1 MKIKGQKKLS
11 ISIVVIILLLIIIA
25 TEIIVNTETKAD
37 YSGTTSDNLFEYTV
51 DTDRKYVLITKYIGS
66 QQRVIIPSTIDN
78 YPVKAITTTAL
89 KNCTTAEYIY
99 IPSTIVEIGSS
110 GIGDKYKIEADAFSG
125 CNNLNTVEID
135 SNNQY
140 YANNNGDG
148 IIYNKAKTKIYYCPN
163 AKEISSLT
171 IADGVTTICT
181 SAFARCKTL
190 NEVVMPESLISINNN
205 AFRNCENL
213 SKVTLKD
220 GIKNIGHGAFGWCE
234 KLTQINIPNTVEIID
249 DYALEECHELTNI
262 NIPSSVTSISTST
275 FHNCH
280 KLISINVASENNSY
294 TNYNDDGILYD
305 KNMKTIVR
313 YPQAKAGTKYTIP
326 DNITEIADKAF
337 WRCNNLTQ
345 VTIPNT
351 VTTIGESAFHYCENL
366 TQITIPYNVTRLERS
381 TFGSC
386 TNLSKVNLPDSIIA
400 IDSMTFSDCTSLTE
414 IEIPGST
421 TSMENTVFSDCTNL
435 KRVIIPDSVTSMG
448 YNIFRNDT
456 NIKIVTKSNSTAHQ
470 YATSNSIAVELDNT
484 SPTIQ
489 SITYSTKETTNGSV
503 KVTITA
509 NEPLQSIVSDNRTWE
524 YVPNTGKKSITA
536 QISSNTINEAL
547 TIKDLVGNTA
557 TATINVNNI
566 DTTPPVAT
574 VTMDKDSYKS
584 GETATITA
592 VFNEPVQ
599 DGTPQIVIAR
609 NNFRYEIEKMTKQ
622 NNYTY
627 VYYHD
632 TAKLEGDQRVEISE
646 ACDLAGN
653 VMETVSK
660 DFYVTPT
667 LKRIDVTTQ
676 PNKNTY
682 TVGENFDTTG
692 MKITAVY
699 GDNTSKEVTDYT
711 VVDGTNLQLGKTC
724 VIISYTD
731 GEITKTVLVFI
742 SVVENIDNLFE
753 YKVIS
758 DGGYISITK
767 YIGNKQ
773 SVTIP
778 SMINNYPVKTIA
790 QLAFKDCTTVKYIYI
805 PSSIEG
811 IGTDE
816 IGDTAKYESSVFV
829 GCSNLNTVEI
839 DPNNQYYTNNNEDG
853 VIYDKNKTKLYY
865 YPTAKTGSS
874 FTIIDGVT
882 SIEQNAF
889 ADCKNINTIV
899 TPKGLATLGAEA
911 FLNCTNLS
919 KITLNEGLKTIEINA
934 FGLCESLEEIKL
946 PNTVETI
953 GLIAFQGCIKLTK
966 IDIPISTTFIEP
978 GAFLNCSK
986 LASIN
991 VDSLNNNYTN
1001 YNNDGVLYTK
1011 DMTTIVRYPQAK
1023 SGTEYTISNSTTKID
1038 YQAFKQCNNLT
1049 KVEMPDM
1056 LTFIDASAFENC
1068 SNLQQ
1073 ITIPEGI
1080 TELSYFIFSKCSSL
1094 KEVNLPDTLKEI
1106 SRSTFDECTS
1116 LKEIIIPGNVTKIA
1130 DFTNCTNL
1138 NKVIIPD
1145 SGIDIMS
1152 GSFSGAENLTIV
1164 TKSNS
1169 TAHQFATN
1177 NNINVEL
1184 DDTSPTIES
1193 IVYSPDEITSGSV
1206 KVTITAN
1213 EPLQKIVSD
1222 NRTWKYV
1229 PNTDR
1234 KSITTE
1240 ISSNTTNETLTIKDL
1255 VGNTATAE
1263 TTVTENIDNEF
1274 EYKVIDSQYVSITKY
1289 IGNKPRVIVPSTI
1302 NNYPVK
1308 TIAQTAFKNCTTV
1321 EYVYIPS
1328 TIVGIGLNEIDDPI
1342 KVEADAFGGCSNLN
1356 TVEIDSN
1363 NQYYTNNN
1371 GDGIIYDKNKTK
1383 LYYYPTAK
1391 TDSSFTIIDG
1401 VTSIEYRAFANCTN
1415 INTVVAPKGLTTIG
1429 TYAFLD
1435 CTNLSRITLNE
1446 GLKTIDVGAFESCK
1460 SLKEIKLPSTVETIG
1475 TCAFQEC
1482 VELTKIDIP
1491 SSTTS
1496 IESDAFSRC
1505 FKLASINVDSA
1516 NNNYT
1521 NYNNDGVLYN
1531 KDMTTILR
1539 YPQAKAG
1546 TEYTISNN
1554 ITKIGYQAFEQC
1566 NNLTKVEI
1574 PDTVT
1579 FIDAFAFARSK
1590 NLQQITIPEG
1600 VTELSYF
1607 IFSECSSLKEVNLP
1621 DTLKEISRSTFDGCT
1636 SLEEIII
1643 PGNVTKIDDFTNCTN
1658 LNKAIIPDSVTDITS
1673 GSFAGANNLTIVTK
1687 SNSTAHQFATNNNI
1701 NVKLDDTSP
1710 TIESIV
1716 YSTDETT
1723 DGSVKVIITA
1733 NEPLQKIVSDN
1744 RTWKYVPNTDKKSI
1758 TTEISS
1764 NTTNETI
1771 TLKDLVGNTTTAQIT
1786 TTENIDNEFEYK
1798 VIDSQYVSITKY
1810 IGNKPRVIVPSTI
1823 NNYPVKTIAQTAFK
1837 NCTTVE
1843 YVYIPSSIEEI
1854 GTYPIGDK
1862 IKNEASTFIGCS
1874 NLNTVEID
1882 LNNQYYTNNNGDGV
1896 IYDKNKTKLYYYP
1909 TAKTGSSFTIINGIT
1924 SIEGSAFADCKN
1936 INTIVTPEGLTIIG
1950 AEAFANC
1957 KNLSKITLNEGL
1969 KTINVGAFELCKS
1982 LEEIKLPS
1990 TVETIGSGAFLACV
2004 ELTKI
2009 DIPISTISIDAS
2021 AFLNCSSLASI
2032 NVDSSNNSY
2041 TNYNNDGVLYT
2052 KDMTTIVRYPQAK
2065 VGTEYTISSNTTKID
2080 YQAFE
2085 KCYNLTKV
2093 EIPGTVTFIGAYA
2106 FSGCRNL
2113 QQITI
2118 PEGVTE
2124 IGEFAFHQAR
2134 SLTKVTIPKGV
2145 SVIKMGTF
2153 MGCTELTEVTIS
2165 KNVTTI
2171 KEGAFNGCT
2180 GLTEV
2185 IIPGNT
2191 TSIYNTAFDS
2201 CLKLNKIII
2210 PDSVISIG
2218 DTTFNNDKD
2227 FTIFTKSNSIAHQFA
2242 TNNNIN
2248 VELDD
2253 TSPTIESIV
2262 YSTDETTDGS
2272 VKVIITANEPIQ
2284 DIVSDGRDWEYVPN
2298 TNRKSIMAKMQNN
2311 IANEELTIKD
2321 LVGNKTTVTV
2331 NTKDTDTTPP
2341 TVTITTDKEK
2351 YNSGETVVITA
2362 TFNEPI
2368 EDGTPKISIL
2378 QNNVTKVS
2386 EKMSKQNE
2394 YTYTYSYNT
2403 TTASGEQ
2410 KIIISEACDL
2420 AGNVMESKEKSIYIT
2435 TILTKIEVTTQPSK
2449 TTYIEGQNFDKTGMK
2464 VTATYNNG
2472 TTKEVTNYTITDG
2485 NNLTVGK
2492 TSITI
2497 SYTEDGVTKTT
2508 TVQITVNKKSLSKIE
2523 VTTQPSKTTYI
2534 EGQNF
2539 DKTGMKVTATYND
2552 GTTKEVTNYT
2562 ITDGNNLTIGKTSV
2576 TVSYTEDGITKTTT
2590 VQITVTAKQTDKLT
2604 VEFNQYN
2611 EVDNNNRKYLC
2622 NISPETTLEKMK
2634 ENITTNG
2641 TIKVYS
2647 NNKEITGSKDLVT
2660 TSMKLEISLDDE
2672 KLELTIVVKGDTNG
2686 DGKSDLYDILEIN
2699 KHRLNKALLTNER
2712 LLAGNVDNNNKVDI
2726 DDILRINKFRLG
2738 KINVL

>member
-25 TEIIVNTETKAD
+25 AEIIVNTETKAD

-51 DTDRKYVLITKYIGS
+51 ATDKKYVLITKYIGS

-213 SKVTLKD
+213 LKVTLKN
-220 GIKNIGHGAFGWCE
+220 GIKNIGHSAFGWCK
-234 KLTQINIPNTVEIID
+234 KLTQINIPNTVETID
-249 DYALEECHELTNI
+249 DYAFEECHELTNI

-280 KLISINVASENNSY
+280 KLISINVSSENNSY

-326 DNITEIADKAF
+326 DNITEIADNAF
-337 WRCNNLTQ
+337 WRCSNLTQ

-366 TQITIPYNVTRLERS
+366 TQITIPYNVTKLQRS
-381 TFGSC
+381 TFGGC

-421 TSMENTVFSDCTNL
+421 TSMENTIFSNCTNL

-448 YNIFRNDT
+448 YNIFHNDT

-509 NEPLQSIVSDNRTWE
+509 NEPLQRIVSDNRTWE
-524 YVPNTGKKSITA
+524 YVPNTDKKSITA
-536 QISSNTINEAL
+536 QISSNTTNEAL

-566 DTTPPVAT
+566 DTTPPVGT

-609 NNFRYEIEKMTKQ
+609 NNFRYEIKKMTKQ

-660 DFYVTPT
+660 NFYVRPT

-731 GEITKTVLVFI
+731 GGITKTVLVFI

-839 DPNNQYYTNNNEDG
+839 D
-853 VIYDKNKTKLYY
+853 
-865 YPTAKTGSS
+865 
-874 FTIIDGVT
+874 
-882 SIEQNAF
+882 
-889 ADCKNINTIV
+889 
-899 TPKGLATLGAEA
+899 
-911 FLNCTNLS
+911 
-919 KITLNEGLKTIEINA
+919 
-934 FGLCESLEEIKL
+934 
-946 PNTVETI
+946 
-953 GLIAFQGCIKLTK
+953 
-966 IDIPISTTFIEP
+966 
-978 GAFLNCSK
+978 
-986 LASIN
+986 
-991 VDSLNNNYTN
+991 
-1001 YNNDGVLYTK
+1001 
-1011 DMTTIVRYPQAK
+1011 
-1023 SGTEYTISNSTTKID
+1023 
-1038 YQAFKQCNNLT
+1038 
-1049 KVEMPDM
+1049 
-1056 LTFIDASAFENC
+1056 
-1068 SNLQQ
+1068 
-1073 ITIPEGI
+1073 
-1080 TELSYFIFSKCSSL
+1080 
-1094 KEVNLPDTLKEI
+1094 
-1106 SRSTFDECTS
+1106 
-1116 LKEIIIPGNVTKIA
+1116 
-1130 DFTNCTNL
+1130 
-1138 NKVIIPD
+1138 
-1145 SGIDIMS
+1145 
-1152 GSFSGAENLTIV
+1152 
-1164 TKSNS
+1164 
-1169 TAHQFATN
+1169 
-1177 NNINVEL
+1177 
-1184 DDTSPTIES
+1184 
-1193 IVYSPDEITSGSV
+1193 
-1206 KVTITAN
+1206 
-1213 EPLQKIVSD
+1213 
-1222 NRTWKYV
+1222 
-1229 PNTDR
+1229 
-1234 KSITTE
+1234 
-1240 ISSNTTNETLTIKDL
+1240 
-1255 VGNTATAE
+1255 
-1263 TTVTENIDNEF
+1263 
-1274 EYKVIDSQYVSITKY
+1274 
-1289 IGNKPRVIVPSTI
+1289 
-1302 NNYPVK
+1302 
-1308 TIAQTAFKNCTTV
+1308 
-1321 EYVYIPS
+1321 
-1328 TIVGIGLNEIDDPI
+1328 
-1342 KVEADAFGGCSNLN
+1342 
-1356 TVEIDSN
+1356 SN

-1415 INTVVAPKGLTTIG
+1415 INTIVAPKGLVTIG
-1429 TYAFLD
+1429 VEAFLN
-1435 CTNLSRITLNE
+1435 CTNLSKITLNE
-1446 GLKTIDVGAFESCK
+1446 GVKTIEANAFGLCES
-1460 SLKEIKLPSTVETIG
+1460 LEELKLPSTVETIG
-1475 TCAFQEC
+1475 LTAFQGC

-1491 SSTTS
+1491 SNTTS
-1496 IESDAFSRC
+1496 IESSAFSRC
-1505 FKLASINVDSA
+1505 LKLASINVDSA
-1516 NNNYT
+1516 NNSYT
-1521 NYNNDGVLYN
+1521 NYNNDGVLYT
-1531 KDMTTILR
+1531 KDMTTIVR
-1539 YPQAKAG
+1539 YPQAKVG

-1554 ITKIGYQAFEQC
+1554 TTKIDYQAFEQC
-1566 NNLTKVEI
+1566 NNLTTVEI

-1600 VTELSYF
+1600 ITELSYF

-1636 SLEEIII
+1636 SLEEIVI
-1643 PGNVTKIDDFTNCTN
+1643 PGNVTKIDDFTGCTN
-1658 LNKAIIPDSVTDITS
+1658 LNKIIIPDSVTDITS
-1673 GSFAGANNLTIVTK
+1673 GSFAGADNLTIVTK
-1687 SNSTAHQFATNNNI
+1687 SNSTAHQFATNKNI
-1701 NVKLDDTSP
+1701 NVELDDISP

-1716 YSTDETT
+1716 YSPDEITS
-1723 DGSVKVIITA
+1723 GSVKVT
-1733 NEPLQKIVSDN
+1733 
-1744 RTWKYVPNTDKKSI
+1744 
-1758 TTEISS
+1758 
-1764 NTTNETI
+1764 
-1771 TLKDLVGNTTTAQIT
+1771 
-1786 TTENIDNEFEYK
+1786 
-1798 VIDSQYVSITKY
+1798 
-1810 IGNKPRVIVPSTI
+1810 
-1823 NNYPVKTIAQTAFK
+1823 
-1837 NCTTVE
+1837 
-1843 YVYIPSSIEEI
+1843 
-1854 GTYPIGDK
+1854 
-1862 IKNEASTFIGCS
+1862 
-1874 NLNTVEID
+1874 
-1882 LNNQYYTNNNGDGV
+1882 
-1896 IYDKNKTKLYYYP
+1896 
-1909 TAKTGSSFTIINGIT
+1909 
-1924 SIEGSAFADCKN
+1924 
-1936 INTIVTPEGLTIIG
+1936 
-1950 AEAFANC
+1950 
-1957 KNLSKITLNEGL
+1957 
-1969 KTINVGAFELCKS
+1969 
-1982 LEEIKLPS
+1982 
-1990 TVETIGSGAFLACV
+1990 
-2004 ELTKI
+2004 
-2009 DIPISTISIDAS
+2009 
-2021 AFLNCSSLASI
+2021 
-2032 NVDSSNNSY
+2032 
-2041 TNYNNDGVLYT
+2041 
-2052 KDMTTIVRYPQAK
+2052 
-2065 VGTEYTISSNTTKID
+2065 
-2080 YQAFE
+2080 
-2085 KCYNLTKV
+2085 
-2093 EIPGTVTFIGAYA
+2093 
-2106 FSGCRNL
+2106 
-2113 QQITI
+2113 
-2118 PEGVTE
+2118 
-2124 IGEFAFHQAR
+2124 
-2134 SLTKVTIPKGV
+2134 
-2145 SVIKMGTF
+2145 
-2153 MGCTELTEVTIS
+2153 
-2165 KNVTTI
+2165 
-2171 KEGAFNGCT
+2171 
-2180 GLTEV
+2180 
-2185 IIPGNT
+2185 
-2191 TSIYNTAFDS
+2191 
-2201 CLKLNKIII
+2201 
-2210 PDSVISIG
+2210 
-2218 DTTFNNDKD
+2218 
-2227 FTIFTKSNSIAHQFA
+2227 
-2242 TNNNIN
+2242 
-2248 VELDD
+2248 
-2253 TSPTIESIV
+2253 
-2262 YSTDETTDGS
+2262 
-2272 VKVIITANEPIQ
+2272 ITANEPIQ

-2331 NTKDTDTTPP
+2331 NTKDTDTDTTPP

-2368 EDGTPKISIL
+2368 EDGTPTISIL

-2485 NNLTVGK
+2485 NNLTVEK
-2492 TSITI
+2492 TSVTVG
-2497 SYTEDGVTKTT
+2497 YTEDGITKTT
-2508 TVQITVNKKSLSKIE
+2508 TVPITVNKKSLSKID

-2539 DKTGMKVTATYND
+2539 DKTGMKVTATYSNGTSKEVTNYTITD
-2552 GTTKEVTNYT
+2552 GDNLTVGKTTVAVSYTEEEVTKTTTVSITVNKKSLSKIDVTTQPSKTTYIEGQNFDKAGMKVTATYSDGTSKEVTNYTITDGNNLTVGKTSVTVSYTEEGVTKTTTVPITVNKKSLSKIDVTTQPSKITYIEGQNFDKTDMKVTATYNNGTTKEVTNYT
-2562 ITDGNNLTIGKTSV
+2562 ITDGNNLTVGKTSV

-2611 EVDNNNRKYLC
+2611 EVDNNDRKYLC

-2712 LLAGNVDNNNKVDI
+2712 LLAGDVDNNNKVDI

>member
-25 TEIIVNTETKAD
+25 AEIIVNTETKAD

-220 GIKNIGHGAFGWCE
+220 GIKNIGDGAFGWCE

-280 KLISINVASENNSY
+280 KLISIKVASENNSY

-381 TFGSC
+381 TFGDC
-386 TNLSKVNLPDSIIA
+386 TSLSKVNLPDSIIA

-448 YNIFRNDT
+448 YNIFHNDT
-456 NIKIVTKSNSTAHQ
+456 NIKIVTKANSTAHQ

-489 SITYSTKETTNGSV
+489 SITYSTKETTSGSV
-503 KVTITA
+503 KATITA
-509 NEPLQSIVSDNRTWE
+509 NEPLQRIVSDNRTWE
-524 YVPNTGKKSITA
+524 YVPNTDKKSITA
-536 QISSNTINEAL
+536 QISSNTTNEAL

-609 NNFRYEIEKMTKQ
+609 NNFRYEIKKMTKQ

-646 ACDLAGN
+646 ACDFAGN

-660 DFYVTPT
+660 NFYVTPT

-731 GEITKTVLVFI
+731 GGITKTVLVFI

-778 SMINNYPVKTIA
+778 SMINNYQVKTIA

-839 DPNNQYYTNNNEDG
+839 DPNNQYYNNNNEDG

-865 YPTAKTGSS
+865 YPTAKTDSS

-882 SIEQNAF
+882 SIEYRAF
-889 ADCKNINTIV
+889 ANCTNINTIV
-899 TPKGLATLGAEA
+899 APKGLVTIGVEA

-919 KITLNEGLKTIEINA
+919 KITLNEGVKTIEANA
-934 FGLCESLEEIKL
+934 FGLCESLEELKL
-946 PNTVETI
+946 PSTVETI
-953 GLIAFQGCIKLTK
+953 GLTAFQGCVELTK
-966 IDIPISTTFIEP
+966 IDIPSNTTSIESS
-978 GAFLNCSK
+978 AFSRCLK

-991 VDSLNNNYTN
+991 VDSANNSYTN

-1302 NNYPVK
+1302 NNYSVK

-1521 NYNNDGVLYN
+1521 NYNNDGVLYT
-1531 KDMTTILR
+1531 KDMTIIVR
-1539 YPQAKAG
+1539 YPQAKDG

-1554 ITKIGYQAFEQC
+1554 TTKIGYQAFEQC

-1658 LNKAIIPDSVTDITS
+1658 LNKAIIPDSVTDIGS
-1673 GSFAGANNLTIVTK
+1673 GSFSGAENLTIVAK

-1701 NVKLDDTSP
+1701 NVELDDTKP
-1710 TIESIV
+1710 IIESIL
-1716 YSTDETT
+1716 YSPDETT
-1723 DGSVKVIITA
+1723 DGSVKVT
-1733 NEPLQKIVSDN
+1733 
-1744 RTWKYVPNTDKKSI
+1744 
-1758 TTEISS
+1758 
-1764 NTTNETI
+1764 
-1771 TLKDLVGNTTTAQIT
+1771 
-1786 TTENIDNEFEYK
+1786 
-1798 VIDSQYVSITKY
+1798 
-1810 IGNKPRVIVPSTI
+1810 
-1823 NNYPVKTIAQTAFK
+1823 
-1837 NCTTVE
+1837 
-1843 YVYIPSSIEEI
+1843 
-1854 GTYPIGDK
+1854 
-1862 IKNEASTFIGCS
+1862 
-1874 NLNTVEID
+1874 
-1882 LNNQYYTNNNGDGV
+1882 
-1896 IYDKNKTKLYYYP
+1896 
-1909 TAKTGSSFTIINGIT
+1909 
-1924 SIEGSAFADCKN
+1924 
-1936 INTIVTPEGLTIIG
+1936 
-1950 AEAFANC
+1950 
-1957 KNLSKITLNEGL
+1957 
-1969 KTINVGAFELCKS
+1969 
-1982 LEEIKLPS
+1982 
-1990 TVETIGSGAFLACV
+1990 
-2004 ELTKI
+2004 
-2009 DIPISTISIDAS
+2009 
-2021 AFLNCSSLASI
+2021 
-2032 NVDSSNNSY
+2032 
-2041 TNYNNDGVLYT
+2041 
-2052 KDMTTIVRYPQAK
+2052 
-2065 VGTEYTISSNTTKID
+2065 
-2080 YQAFE
+2080 
-2085 KCYNLTKV
+2085 
-2093 EIPGTVTFIGAYA
+2093 
-2106 FSGCRNL
+2106 
-2113 QQITI
+2113 
-2118 PEGVTE
+2118 
-2124 IGEFAFHQAR
+2124 
-2134 SLTKVTIPKGV
+2134 
-2145 SVIKMGTF
+2145 
-2153 MGCTELTEVTIS
+2153 
-2165 KNVTTI
+2165 
-2171 KEGAFNGCT
+2171 
-2180 GLTEV
+2180 
-2185 IIPGNT
+2185 
-2191 TSIYNTAFDS
+2191 
-2201 CLKLNKIII
+2201 
-2210 PDSVISIG
+2210 
-2218 DTTFNNDKD
+2218 
-2227 FTIFTKSNSIAHQFA
+2227 
-2242 TNNNIN
+2242 
-2248 VELDD
+2248 
-2253 TSPTIESIV
+2253 
-2262 YSTDETTDGS
+2262 
-2272 VKVIITANEPIQ
+2272 ITANEPIQ
-2284 DIVSDGRDWEYVPN
+2284 DIVSDGRDWKYVPN

-2472 TTKEVTNYTITDG
+2472 TSKEVTNYTITDGNNLTIGKTSVTISYIEDGVTKTTTVPVTVNKKSLSKIEVTTQPSKTTYIEGQNFDKTGMKVTATYNNGTTKEVTNYTITDG

-2576 TVSYTEDGITKTTT
+2576 TVSYTEDGITKTTA

-2712 LLAGNVDNNNKVDI
+2712 LLAGDVDNNNKVDI

>member
-11 ISIVVIILLLIIIA
+11 ISMVVIMLLLIIITA
-25 TEIIVNTETKAD
+25 EIIVNTETKAD

-51 DTDRKYVLITKYIGS
+51 NTDRKYVLITKYIGS
-66 QQRVIIPSTIDN
+66 QQRVIIPSTIDD

-110 GIGDKYKIEADAFSG
+110 GIGDKYKVEADAFSG

-181 SAFARCKTL
+181 SAFAKCKTL
-190 NEVVMPESLISINNN
+190 NELVMPESLISINNN

-213 SKVTLKD
+213 LKVTLKN

-234 KLTQINIPNTVEIID
+234 KLTQINIPNTVETID
-249 DYALEECHELTNI
+249 DYAFEECHELTNI

-280 KLISINVASENNSY
+280 KLISINVSSENNSY

-326 DNITEIADKAF
+326 DNITEIADNAF
-337 WRCNNLTQ
+337 WRCSNLTQ

-366 TQITIPYNVTRLERS
+366 TQITIPYNVTKLQRS
-381 TFGSC
+381 TFGGC

-421 TSMENTVFSDCTNL
+421 TSMENTIFSNCTNL

-448 YNIFRNDT
+448 YNIFHNDT

-509 NEPLQSIVSDNRTWE
+509 NEPLQRIVSDNRTWE
-524 YVPNTGKKSITA
+524 YVPNTEKKSITA
-536 QISSNTINEAL
+536 QISSNTTNEAL

-566 DTTPPVAT
+566 DTTPPVGT

-609 NNFRYEIEKMTKQ
+609 NNFRYEIKKMTKQ

-660 DFYVTPT
+660 NFYVTPT

-731 GEITKTVLVFI
+731 GGITKTVLVFI

-839 DPNNQYYTNNNEDG
+839 DQNNQYYNNNNEDG
-853 VIYDKNKTKLYY
+853 V
-865 YPTAKTGSS
+865 
-874 FTIIDGVT
+874 
-882 SIEQNAF
+882 
-889 ADCKNINTIV
+889 
-899 TPKGLATLGAEA
+899 
-911 FLNCTNLS
+911 
-919 KITLNEGLKTIEINA
+919 
-934 FGLCESLEEIKL
+934 
-946 PNTVETI
+946 
-953 GLIAFQGCIKLTK
+953 
-966 IDIPISTTFIEP
+966 
-978 GAFLNCSK
+978 
-986 LASIN
+986 
-991 VDSLNNNYTN
+991 
-1001 YNNDGVLYTK
+1001 
-1011 DMTTIVRYPQAK
+1011 
-1023 SGTEYTISNSTTKID
+1023 
-1038 YQAFKQCNNLT
+1038 
-1049 KVEMPDM
+1049 
-1056 LTFIDASAFENC
+1056 
-1068 SNLQQ
+1068 
-1073 ITIPEGI
+1073 
-1080 TELSYFIFSKCSSL
+1080 
-1094 KEVNLPDTLKEI
+1094 
-1106 SRSTFDECTS
+1106 
-1116 LKEIIIPGNVTKIA
+1116 
-1130 DFTNCTNL
+1130 
-1138 NKVIIPD
+1138 
-1145 SGIDIMS
+1145 
-1152 GSFSGAENLTIV
+1152 
-1164 TKSNS
+1164 
-1169 TAHQFATN
+1169 
-1177 NNINVEL
+1177 
-1184 DDTSPTIES
+1184 
-1193 IVYSPDEITSGSV
+1193 
-1206 KVTITAN
+1206 
-1213 EPLQKIVSD
+1213 
-1222 NRTWKYV
+1222 
-1229 PNTDR
+1229 
-1234 KSITTE
+1234 
-1240 ISSNTTNETLTIKDL
+1240 
-1255 VGNTATAE
+1255 
-1263 TTVTENIDNEF
+1263 
-1274 EYKVIDSQYVSITKY
+1274 
-1289 IGNKPRVIVPSTI
+1289 
-1302 NNYPVK
+1302 
-1308 TIAQTAFKNCTTV
+1308 
-1321 EYVYIPS
+1321 
-1328 TIVGIGLNEIDDPI
+1328 
-1342 KVEADAFGGCSNLN
+1342 
-1356 TVEIDSN
+1356 
-1363 NQYYTNNN
+1363 
-1371 GDGIIYDKNKTK
+1371 IYDKNKTK

-1415 INTVVAPKGLTTIG
+1415 INTIVAPKGLVTIG
-1429 TYAFLD
+1429 VEAFLN
-1435 CTNLSRITLNE
+1435 CTNLSKITLNE
-1446 GLKTIDVGAFESCK
+1446 GVKTIEANAFGLCES
-1460 SLKEIKLPSTVETIG
+1460 LEELKLPSTVETIG
-1475 TCAFQEC
+1475 LTAFQGC

-1491 SSTTS
+1491 SNTTS
-1496 IESDAFSRC
+1496 IESSAFSRC
-1505 FKLASINVDSA
+1505 LKLASINVDSA
-1516 NNNYT
+1516 NNSYT
-1521 NYNNDGVLYN
+1521 NYNNDGVLYT
-1531 KDMTTILR
+1531 KDMTTIVR
-1539 YPQAKAG
+1539 YPQAKVG

-1554 ITKIGYQAFEQC
+1554 TTKIDYQAFEQC
-1566 NNLTKVEI
+1566 NNLTTVEI

-1600 VTELSYF
+1600 ITELSYF

-1636 SLEEIII
+1636 SLEEIVI
-1643 PGNVTKIDDFTNCTN
+1643 PGNVTKIDDFTGCTN
-1658 LNKAIIPDSVTDITS
+1658 LNKIIIPDSVTDITS
-1673 GSFAGANNLTIVTK
+1673 GSFAGADNLTIVTK
-1687 SNSTAHQFATNNNI
+1687 SNSTAHQFATNKNI
-1701 NVKLDDTSP
+1701 NVELDDISP

-1716 YSTDETT
+1716 YSPDEITS
-1723 DGSVKVIITA
+1723 GSVKVT
-1733 NEPLQKIVSDN
+1733 
-1744 RTWKYVPNTDKKSI
+1744 
-1758 TTEISS
+1758 
-1764 NTTNETI
+1764 
-1771 TLKDLVGNTTTAQIT
+1771 
-1786 TTENIDNEFEYK
+1786 
-1798 VIDSQYVSITKY
+1798 
-1810 IGNKPRVIVPSTI
+1810 
-1823 NNYPVKTIAQTAFK
+1823 
-1837 NCTTVE
+1837 
-1843 YVYIPSSIEEI
+1843 
-1854 GTYPIGDK
+1854 
-1862 IKNEASTFIGCS
+1862 
-1874 NLNTVEID
+1874 
-1882 LNNQYYTNNNGDGV
+1882 
-1896 IYDKNKTKLYYYP
+1896 
-1909 TAKTGSSFTIINGIT
+1909 
-1924 SIEGSAFADCKN
+1924 
-1936 INTIVTPEGLTIIG
+1936 
-1950 AEAFANC
+1950 
-1957 KNLSKITLNEGL
+1957 
-1969 KTINVGAFELCKS
+1969 
-1982 LEEIKLPS
+1982 
-1990 TVETIGSGAFLACV
+1990 
-2004 ELTKI
+2004 
-2009 DIPISTISIDAS
+2009 
-2021 AFLNCSSLASI
+2021 
-2032 NVDSSNNSY
+2032 
-2041 TNYNNDGVLYT
+2041 
-2052 KDMTTIVRYPQAK
+2052 
-2065 VGTEYTISSNTTKID
+2065 
-2080 YQAFE
+2080 
-2085 KCYNLTKV
+2085 
-2093 EIPGTVTFIGAYA
+2093 
-2106 FSGCRNL
+2106 
-2113 QQITI
+2113 
-2118 PEGVTE
+2118 
-2124 IGEFAFHQAR
+2124 
-2134 SLTKVTIPKGV
+2134 
-2145 SVIKMGTF
+2145 
-2153 MGCTELTEVTIS
+2153 
-2165 KNVTTI
+2165 
-2171 KEGAFNGCT
+2171 
-2180 GLTEV
+2180 
-2185 IIPGNT
+2185 
-2191 TSIYNTAFDS
+2191 
-2201 CLKLNKIII
+2201 
-2210 PDSVISIG
+2210 
-2218 DTTFNNDKD
+2218 
-2227 FTIFTKSNSIAHQFA
+2227 
-2242 TNNNIN
+2242 
-2248 VELDD
+2248 
-2253 TSPTIESIV
+2253 
-2262 YSTDETTDGS
+2262 
-2272 VKVIITANEPIQ
+2272 ITANEPIQ

-2331 NTKDTDTTPP
+2331 NTKDTDTDTTPP

-2368 EDGTPKISIL
+2368 EDGTPTISIL

-2485 NNLTVGK
+2485 NNLTVEK
-2492 TSITI
+2492 TSVTVG
-2497 SYTEDGVTKTT
+2497 YTEDGITKTT
-2508 TVQITVNKKSLSKIE
+2508 TVPITVNKKSLSKIDVTTQPSKTTYIEGQNFDKTGMKVTATYNNGTTKEVTNYTITDGNNLTVEKTSVTVGYTEDGITKTTTVPITVNKKSLSKIE

>member
-11 ISIVVIILLLIIIA
+11 ISIVVIMLLLIIITA
-25 TEIIVNTETKAD
+25 EIIVNTETKAD

-51 DTDRKYVLITKYIGS
+51 NTDRKYVLITKYIGS
-66 QQRVIIPSTIDN
+66 QQRVIIPSTIDD

-110 GIGDKYKIEADAFSG
+110 GIGDKYKVEADAFSG

-181 SAFARCKTL
+181 SAFAKCKTL
-190 NEVVMPESLISINNN
+190 NELVMPESLISINNN

-213 SKVTLKD
+213 LKVTLKN

-234 KLTQINIPNTVEIID
+234 KLTQINIPNTVETID
-249 DYALEECHELTNI
+249 DYAFEECHELTNI

-280 KLISINVASENNSY
+280 KLISINVSSENNSY

-326 DNITEIADKAF
+326 DNITEIADNAF
-337 WRCNNLTQ
+337 WRCSNLTQ

-366 TQITIPYNVTRLERS
+366 TQITIPYNVTKLQRS
-381 TFGSC
+381 TFGGC

-421 TSMENTVFSDCTNL
+421 TSMENTIFSNCTNL

-448 YNIFRNDT
+448 YNIFHNDT

-509 NEPLQSIVSDNRTWE
+509 NEPLQRIVSDNRTWE
-524 YVPNTGKKSITA
+524 YVPNTEKKSITA
-536 QISSNTINEAL
+536 QISSNTTNEAL

-566 DTTPPVAT
+566 DTTPPVGT

-609 NNFRYEIEKMTKQ
+609 NNFRYEIKKMTKQ

-660 DFYVTPT
+660 NFYVTPT

-731 GEITKTVLVFI
+731 GGITKTVLVFI

-839 DPNNQYYTNNNEDG
+839 DPNNQYYNNNNEDG
-853 VIYDKNKTKLYY
+853 V
-865 YPTAKTGSS
+865 
-874 FTIIDGVT
+874 
-882 SIEQNAF
+882 
-889 ADCKNINTIV
+889 
-899 TPKGLATLGAEA
+899 
-911 FLNCTNLS
+911 
-919 KITLNEGLKTIEINA
+919 
-934 FGLCESLEEIKL
+934 
-946 PNTVETI
+946 
-953 GLIAFQGCIKLTK
+953 
-966 IDIPISTTFIEP
+966 
-978 GAFLNCSK
+978 
-986 LASIN
+986 
-991 VDSLNNNYTN
+991 
-1001 YNNDGVLYTK
+1001 
-1011 DMTTIVRYPQAK
+1011 
-1023 SGTEYTISNSTTKID
+1023 
-1038 YQAFKQCNNLT
+1038 
-1049 KVEMPDM
+1049 
-1056 LTFIDASAFENC
+1056 
-1068 SNLQQ
+1068 
-1073 ITIPEGI
+1073 
-1080 TELSYFIFSKCSSL
+1080 
-1094 KEVNLPDTLKEI
+1094 
-1106 SRSTFDECTS
+1106 
-1116 LKEIIIPGNVTKIA
+1116 
-1130 DFTNCTNL
+1130 
-1138 NKVIIPD
+1138 
-1145 SGIDIMS
+1145 
-1152 GSFSGAENLTIV
+1152 
-1164 TKSNS
+1164 
-1169 TAHQFATN
+1169 
-1177 NNINVEL
+1177 
-1184 DDTSPTIES
+1184 
-1193 IVYSPDEITSGSV
+1193 
-1206 KVTITAN
+1206 
-1213 EPLQKIVSD
+1213 
-1222 NRTWKYV
+1222 
-1229 PNTDR
+1229 
-1234 KSITTE
+1234 
-1240 ISSNTTNETLTIKDL
+1240 
-1255 VGNTATAE
+1255 
-1263 TTVTENIDNEF
+1263 
-1274 EYKVIDSQYVSITKY
+1274 
-1289 IGNKPRVIVPSTI
+1289 
-1302 NNYPVK
+1302 
-1308 TIAQTAFKNCTTV
+1308 
-1321 EYVYIPS
+1321 
-1328 TIVGIGLNEIDDPI
+1328 
-1342 KVEADAFGGCSNLN
+1342 
-1356 TVEIDSN
+1356 
-1363 NQYYTNNN
+1363 
-1371 GDGIIYDKNKTK
+1371 IYDKNKTK

-1415 INTVVAPKGLTTIG
+1415 INTIVAPKGLVTIG
-1429 TYAFLD
+1429 VEAFLN
-1435 CTNLSRITLNE
+1435 CTNLSKITLNE
-1446 GLKTIDVGAFESCK
+1446 GVKTIEANAFGLCES
-1460 SLKEIKLPSTVETIG
+1460 LEELKLPSTVETIG
-1475 TCAFQEC
+1475 LTAFQGC

-1491 SSTTS
+1491 SNTTS
-1496 IESDAFSRC
+1496 IESSAFSRC
-1505 FKLASINVDSA
+1505 LKLASINVDSA
-1516 NNNYT
+1516 NNSYT
-1521 NYNNDGVLYN
+1521 NYNNDGVLYT
-1531 KDMTTILR
+1531 KDMTTIVR
-1539 YPQAKAG
+1539 YPQAKVG

-1554 ITKIGYQAFEQC
+1554 TTKIDYQAFEQC
-1566 NNLTKVEI
+1566 NNLTTVEI

-1600 VTELSYF
+1600 ITELSYF

-1636 SLEEIII
+1636 SLEEIVI
-1643 PGNVTKIDDFTNCTN
+1643 PGNVTKIDDFTGCTN
-1658 LNKAIIPDSVTDITS
+1658 LNKIIIPDSVTDITS
-1673 GSFAGANNLTIVTK
+1673 GSFAGADNLTIVTK
-1687 SNSTAHQFATNNNI
+1687 SNSTAHQFATN
-1701 NVKLDDTSP
+1701 K
-1710 TIESIV
+1710 
-1716 YSTDETT
+1716 
-1723 DGSVKVIITA
+1723 
-1733 NEPLQKIVSDN
+1733 
-1744 RTWKYVPNTDKKSI
+1744 
-1758 TTEISS
+1758 
-1764 NTTNETI
+1764 
-1771 TLKDLVGNTTTAQIT
+1771 
-1786 TTENIDNEFEYK
+1786 
-1798 VIDSQYVSITKY
+1798 
-1810 IGNKPRVIVPSTI
+1810 
-1823 NNYPVKTIAQTAFK
+1823 
-1837 NCTTVE
+1837 
-1843 YVYIPSSIEEI
+1843 
-1854 GTYPIGDK
+1854 
-1862 IKNEASTFIGCS
+1862 
-1874 NLNTVEID
+1874 
-1882 LNNQYYTNNNGDGV
+1882 
-1896 IYDKNKTKLYYYP
+1896 
-1909 TAKTGSSFTIINGIT
+1909 
-1924 SIEGSAFADCKN
+1924 
-1936 INTIVTPEGLTIIG
+1936 
-1950 AEAFANC
+1950 
-1957 KNLSKITLNEGL
+1957 
-1969 KTINVGAFELCKS
+1969 
-1982 LEEIKLPS
+1982 
-1990 TVETIGSGAFLACV
+1990 
-2004 ELTKI
+2004 
-2009 DIPISTISIDAS
+2009 
-2021 AFLNCSSLASI
+2021 
-2032 NVDSSNNSY
+2032 
-2041 TNYNNDGVLYT
+2041 
-2052 KDMTTIVRYPQAK
+2052 
-2065 VGTEYTISSNTTKID
+2065 
-2080 YQAFE
+2080 
-2085 KCYNLTKV
+2085 
-2093 EIPGTVTFIGAYA
+2093 
-2106 FSGCRNL
+2106 
-2113 QQITI
+2113 
-2118 PEGVTE
+2118 
-2124 IGEFAFHQAR
+2124 
-2134 SLTKVTIPKGV
+2134 
-2145 SVIKMGTF
+2145 
-2153 MGCTELTEVTIS
+2153 
-2165 KNVTTI
+2165 
-2171 KEGAFNGCT
+2171 
-2180 GLTEV
+2180 
-2185 IIPGNT
+2185 
-2191 TSIYNTAFDS
+2191 
-2201 CLKLNKIII
+2201 
-2210 PDSVISIG
+2210 
-2218 DTTFNNDKD
+2218 
-2227 FTIFTKSNSIAHQFA
+2227 
-2242 TNNNIN
+2242 NIN

-2253 TSPTIESIV
+2253 TKPTCDVIFELDYES
-2262 YSTDETTDGS
+2262 
-2272 VKVIITANEPIQ
+2272 KAFAIITVTADERIRRT
-2284 DIVSDGRDWEYVPN
+2284 DKSWEYVDN
-2298 TNRKSIMAKMQNN
+2298 TDKKSIKTKYVFTESDIKNN
-2311 IANEELTIKD
+2311 SVQIPIKVID
-2321 LVGNKTTVTV
+2321 LVGNLTAIAIARNISDMTSPEVEYILPDKGTSYEYKTGESVTLTVKFSEV
-2331 NTKDTDTTPP
+2331 VKNDTPKIAI
-2341 TVTITTDKEK
+2341 ITTDSEG
-2351 YNSGETVVITA
+2351 NSTRA
-2362 TFNEPI
+2362 I
-2368 EDGTPKISIL
+2368 EDQMTCEGSSTYTDEYKYSFMIPHSCGKPKIEI
-2378 QNNVTKVS
+2378 
-2386 EKMSKQNE
+2386 
-2394 YTYTYSYNT
+2394 
-2403 TTASGEQ
+2403 SGATD
-2410 KIIISEACDL
+2410 KL
-2420 AGNVMESKEKSIYIT
+2420 GNVMQTDDSFILNVKPELESIYVAKSPNKVNYLIGEDFEATGMSIKAVYCDHTEKEIT
-2435 TILTKIEVTTQPSK
+2435 GYTITDGNNLTVGKTSVTVSYTEEGVTKTTTVPITVNKKLLSKIDLTTQPSK
-2449 TTYIEGQNFDKTGMK
+2449 ITYIEGQNFDKAGMK
-2464 VTATYNNG
+2464 VTATYSDGTSKEVTNYTITDGDNLTVGKTTVAVSYTEEGVTKTTTVSITVNKKSLSKIDLTTQPSKITYIEGQNFDKAGMKVTATYDNG

-2492 TSITI
+2492 TSVTV
-2497 SYTEDGVTKTT
+2497 SYTEEGVTKTT
-2508 TVQITVNKKSLSKIE
+2508 TVPITVNKKLLSKIDL
-2523 VTTQPSKTTYI
+2523 TTQPSKITYI

-2539 DKTGMKVTATYND
+2539 DKAGMKVTATYDN

-2562 ITDGNNLTIGKTSV
+2562 ITDGNNLTVGKTSV
-2576 TVSYTEDGITKTTT
+2576 TVSYTEDGVTKTTT
-2590 VQITVTAKQTDKLT
+2590 VKITVTAKQTDKLT

-2611 EVDNNNRKYLC
+2611 EVDNNDRKYLC

-2647 NNKEITGSKDLVT
+2647 NNKEITGNKDLVT
-2660 TSMKLEISLDDE
+2660 TGMKLEISLNDE

-2712 LLAGNVDNNNKVDI
+2712 LLAGDVDNNNKVDI

>member
-25 TEIIVNTETKAD
+25 AEIIVNTETKAD

-51 DTDRKYVLITKYIGS
+51 ATDKKYVLITKYIGS

-213 SKVTLKD
+213 LKVTLKN
-220 GIKNIGHGAFGWCE
+220 GIKNIGHSAFGWCK
-234 KLTQINIPNTVEIID
+234 KLTQINIPNTVETID
-249 DYALEECHELTNI
+249 DYAFEECHELTNI

-280 KLISINVASENNSY
+280 KLISINVSSENNSY

-326 DNITEIADKAF
+326 DNITEIADNAF
-337 WRCNNLTQ
+337 WRCSNLTQ

-366 TQITIPYNVTRLERS
+366 TQITIPYNVTKLQRS
-381 TFGSC
+381 TFGGC

-421 TSMENTVFSDCTNL
+421 TSMENTIFSNCTNL

-448 YNIFRNDT
+448 YNIFHNDT

-509 NEPLQSIVSDNRTWE
+509 NEPLQRIVSDNRTWE
-524 YVPNTGKKSITA
+524 YVPNTDKKSITA
-536 QISSNTINEAL
+536 QISSNTTNEAL

-566 DTTPPVAT
+566 DTTPPVGT

-609 NNFRYEIEKMTKQ
+609 NNFRYEIKKMTKQ

-660 DFYVTPT
+660 NFYVRPT

-731 GEITKTVLVFI
+731 GGITKTVLVFI

-839 DPNNQYYTNNNEDG
+839 D
-853 VIYDKNKTKLYY
+853 
-865 YPTAKTGSS
+865 
-874 FTIIDGVT
+874 
-882 SIEQNAF
+882 
-889 ADCKNINTIV
+889 
-899 TPKGLATLGAEA
+899 
-911 FLNCTNLS
+911 
-919 KITLNEGLKTIEINA
+919 
-934 FGLCESLEEIKL
+934 
-946 PNTVETI
+946 
-953 GLIAFQGCIKLTK
+953 
-966 IDIPISTTFIEP
+966 
-978 GAFLNCSK
+978 
-986 LASIN
+986 
-991 VDSLNNNYTN
+991 
-1001 YNNDGVLYTK
+1001 
-1011 DMTTIVRYPQAK
+1011 
-1023 SGTEYTISNSTTKID
+1023 
-1038 YQAFKQCNNLT
+1038 
-1049 KVEMPDM
+1049 
-1056 LTFIDASAFENC
+1056 
-1068 SNLQQ
+1068 
-1073 ITIPEGI
+1073 
-1080 TELSYFIFSKCSSL
+1080 
-1094 KEVNLPDTLKEI
+1094 
-1106 SRSTFDECTS
+1106 
-1116 LKEIIIPGNVTKIA
+1116 
-1130 DFTNCTNL
+1130 
-1138 NKVIIPD
+1138 
-1145 SGIDIMS
+1145 
-1152 GSFSGAENLTIV
+1152 
-1164 TKSNS
+1164 
-1169 TAHQFATN
+1169 
-1177 NNINVEL
+1177 
-1184 DDTSPTIES
+1184 
-1193 IVYSPDEITSGSV
+1193 
-1206 KVTITAN
+1206 
-1213 EPLQKIVSD
+1213 
-1222 NRTWKYV
+1222 
-1229 PNTDR
+1229 
-1234 KSITTE
+1234 
-1240 ISSNTTNETLTIKDL
+1240 
-1255 VGNTATAE
+1255 
-1263 TTVTENIDNEF
+1263 
-1274 EYKVIDSQYVSITKY
+1274 
-1289 IGNKPRVIVPSTI
+1289 
-1302 NNYPVK
+1302 
-1308 TIAQTAFKNCTTV
+1308 
-1321 EYVYIPS
+1321 
-1328 TIVGIGLNEIDDPI
+1328 
-1342 KVEADAFGGCSNLN
+1342 
-1356 TVEIDSN
+1356 SN

-1415 INTVVAPKGLTTIG
+1415 INTIVAPKGLVTIG
-1429 TYAFLD
+1429 VEAFLN
-1435 CTNLSRITLNE
+1435 CTNLSKITLNE
-1446 GLKTIDVGAFESCK
+1446 GVKTIEANAFGLCES
-1460 SLKEIKLPSTVETIG
+1460 LEELKLPSTVETIG
-1475 TCAFQEC
+1475 LTAFQGC

-1491 SSTTS
+1491 SNTTS
-1496 IESDAFSRC
+1496 IESSAFSRC
-1505 FKLASINVDSA
+1505 LKLASINVDSA
-1516 NNNYT
+1516 NNSYT
-1521 NYNNDGVLYN
+1521 NYNNDGVLYT
-1531 KDMTTILR
+1531 KDMTTIVR
-1539 YPQAKAG
+1539 YPQAKVG

-1554 ITKIGYQAFEQC
+1554 TTKIDYQAFEQC
-1566 NNLTKVEI
+1566 NNLTTVEI

-1600 VTELSYF
+1600 ITELSYF

-1636 SLEEIII
+1636 SLEEIVI
-1643 PGNVTKIDDFTNCTN
+1643 PGNVTKIDDFTGCTN
-1658 LNKAIIPDSVTDITS
+1658 LNKIIIPDSVTDITS
-1673 GSFAGANNLTIVTK
+1673 GSFAGADNLTIVTK
-1687 SNSTAHQFATNNNI
+1687 SNSTAHQFATNKNI
-1701 NVKLDDTSP
+1701 NVELDDISP

-1716 YSTDETT
+1716 YSPDEITS
-1723 DGSVKVIITA
+1723 GSVKVT
-1733 NEPLQKIVSDN
+1733 
-1744 RTWKYVPNTDKKSI
+1744 
-1758 TTEISS
+1758 
-1764 NTTNETI
+1764 
-1771 TLKDLVGNTTTAQIT
+1771 
-1786 TTENIDNEFEYK
+1786 
-1798 VIDSQYVSITKY
+1798 
-1810 IGNKPRVIVPSTI
+1810 
-1823 NNYPVKTIAQTAFK
+1823 
-1837 NCTTVE
+1837 
-1843 YVYIPSSIEEI
+1843 
-1854 GTYPIGDK
+1854 
-1862 IKNEASTFIGCS
+1862 
-1874 NLNTVEID
+1874 
-1882 LNNQYYTNNNGDGV
+1882 
-1896 IYDKNKTKLYYYP
+1896 
-1909 TAKTGSSFTIINGIT
+1909 
-1924 SIEGSAFADCKN
+1924 
-1936 INTIVTPEGLTIIG
+1936 
-1950 AEAFANC
+1950 
-1957 KNLSKITLNEGL
+1957 
-1969 KTINVGAFELCKS
+1969 
-1982 LEEIKLPS
+1982 
-1990 TVETIGSGAFLACV
+1990 
-2004 ELTKI
+2004 
-2009 DIPISTISIDAS
+2009 
-2021 AFLNCSSLASI
+2021 
-2032 NVDSSNNSY
+2032 
-2041 TNYNNDGVLYT
+2041 
-2052 KDMTTIVRYPQAK
+2052 
-2065 VGTEYTISSNTTKID
+2065 
-2080 YQAFE
+2080 
-2085 KCYNLTKV
+2085 
-2093 EIPGTVTFIGAYA
+2093 
-2106 FSGCRNL
+2106 
-2113 QQITI
+2113 
-2118 PEGVTE
+2118 
-2124 IGEFAFHQAR
+2124 
-2134 SLTKVTIPKGV
+2134 
-2145 SVIKMGTF
+2145 
-2153 MGCTELTEVTIS
+2153 
-2165 KNVTTI
+2165 
-2171 KEGAFNGCT
+2171 
-2180 GLTEV
+2180 
-2185 IIPGNT
+2185 
-2191 TSIYNTAFDS
+2191 
-2201 CLKLNKIII
+2201 
-2210 PDSVISIG
+2210 
-2218 DTTFNNDKD
+2218 
-2227 FTIFTKSNSIAHQFA
+2227 
-2242 TNNNIN
+2242 
-2248 VELDD
+2248 
-2253 TSPTIESIV
+2253 
-2262 YSTDETTDGS
+2262 
-2272 VKVIITANEPIQ
+2272 ITANEPIQ

-2331 NTKDTDTTPP
+2331 NTKDTDTDTTPP

-2368 EDGTPKISIL
+2368 EDGTPTISIL

-2449 TTYIEGQNFDKTGMK
+2449 TTYIEGQNFDKTDMK

-2485 NNLTVGK
+2485 NNLTVEK
-2492 TSITI
+2492 TSVTVG
-2497 SYTEDGVTKTT
+2497 YTEDGITKTT
-2508 TVQITVNKKSLSKIE
+2508 TVPITVNKKSLSKID

-2539 DKTGMKVTATYND
+2539 DKAGMKVTATYSDGTSKEVTNYTITD
-2552 GTTKEVTNYT
+2552 GNNLTVGKTSVTVSYTEEGVTKTTTVPITVNKKSLSKIDVTTQPSKITYIEGQNFDKTDMKVTATYNNGTTKEVTNYT
-2562 ITDGNNLTIGKTSV
+2562 ITDGNNLTVGKTSV

-2611 EVDNNNRKYLC
+2611 EVDNNDRKYLC

-2712 LLAGNVDNNNKVDI
+2712 LLAGDVDNNNKVDI

>member
-11 ISIVVIILLLIIIA
+11 ISMVVIMLLLIIITA
-25 TEIIVNTETKAD
+25 EIIVNTETKAD

-66 QQRVIIPSTIDN
+66 QQRVIIPSTIDD

-110 GIGDKYKIEADAFSG
+110 GIGDKYKVEADAFSG

-181 SAFARCKTL
+181 SAFAKCKTL
-190 NEVVMPESLISINNN
+190 NELVMPESLISINNN

-213 SKVTLKD
+213 LKVTLKN

-234 KLTQINIPNTVEIID
+234 KLTQINIPNTVETID
-249 DYALEECHELTNI
+249 DYAFEECHELTNI

-280 KLISINVASENNSY
+280 KLISINVSSENNSY

-337 WRCNNLTQ
+337 WRCSNLTQ

-366 TQITIPYNVTRLERS
+366 TQITIPYNVTKLQRS
-381 TFGSC
+381 TFGGC

-421 TSMENTVFSDCTNL
+421 TSMENTIFSDCTNL

-448 YNIFRNDT
+448 YNIFHNDT

-509 NEPLQSIVSDNRTWE
+509 NEPLQRIVSDNRTWE
-524 YVPNTGKKSITA
+524 YVPNTEKKSITA
-536 QISSNTINEAL
+536 QISSNTTNEAL

-566 DTTPPVAT
+566 DTTPPVGT

-609 NNFRYEIEKMTKQ
+609 NNFRYEIKKMTKQ

-660 DFYVTPT
+660 NFYVTPT

-731 GEITKTVLVFI
+731 GGITKTVLVFI

-839 DPNNQYYTNNNEDG
+839 DPNNQYYNNNNEDG

-911 FLNCTNLS
+911 FLNCANLS
-919 KITLNEGLKTIEINA
+919 KITLNEGLKTIEANA

-946 PNTVETI
+946 PSTVETI

-1023 SGTEYTISNSTTKID
+1023 SGTEYTISNNTTKID

-1049 KVEMPDM
+1049 KVEMPDI
-1056 LTFIDASAFENC
+1056 LAFIDASAFENC

-1116 LKEIIIPGNVTKIA
+1116 LKEIIIPENVTRIA

-1138 NKVIIPD
+1138 NKAIIPD

-1184 DDTSPTIES
+1184 DDISPTIES

-1222 NRTWKYV
+1222 NRAWKYV

-1234 KSITTE
+1234 
-1240 ISSNTTNETLTIKDL
+1240 
-1255 VGNTATAE
+1255 
-1263 TTVTENIDNEF
+1263 
-1274 EYKVIDSQYVSITKY
+1274 
-1289 IGNKPRVIVPSTI
+1289 
-1302 NNYPVK
+1302 
-1308 TIAQTAFKNCTTV
+1308 
-1321 EYVYIPS
+1321 
-1328 TIVGIGLNEIDDPI
+1328 
-1342 KVEADAFGGCSNLN
+1342 
-1356 TVEIDSN
+1356 
-1363 NQYYTNNN
+1363 
-1371 GDGIIYDKNKTK
+1371 
-1383 LYYYPTAK
+1383 
-1391 TDSSFTIIDG
+1391 
-1401 VTSIEYRAFANCTN
+1401 
-1415 INTVVAPKGLTTIG
+1415 
-1429 TYAFLD
+1429 
-1435 CTNLSRITLNE
+1435 
-1446 GLKTIDVGAFESCK
+1446 
-1460 SLKEIKLPSTVETIG
+1460 
-1475 TCAFQEC
+1475 
-1482 VELTKIDIP
+1482 
-1491 SSTTS
+1491 
-1496 IESDAFSRC
+1496 
-1505 FKLASINVDSA
+1505 
-1516 NNNYT
+1516 
-1521 NYNNDGVLYN
+1521 
-1531 KDMTTILR
+1531 
-1539 YPQAKAG
+1539 
-1546 TEYTISNN
+1546 
-1554 ITKIGYQAFEQC
+1554 
-1566 NNLTKVEI
+1566 
-1574 PDTVT
+1574 
-1579 FIDAFAFARSK
+1579 
-1590 NLQQITIPEG
+1590 
-1600 VTELSYF
+1600 
-1607 IFSECSSLKEVNLP
+1607 
-1621 DTLKEISRSTFDGCT
+1621 
-1636 SLEEIII
+1636 
-1643 PGNVTKIDDFTNCTN
+1643 
-1658 LNKAIIPDSVTDITS
+1658 
-1673 GSFAGANNLTIVTK
+1673 
-1687 SNSTAHQFATNNNI
+1687 
-1701 NVKLDDTSP
+1701 
-1710 TIESIV
+1710 
-1716 YSTDETT
+1716 
-1723 DGSVKVIITA
+1723 
-1733 NEPLQKIVSDN
+1733 
-1744 RTWKYVPNTDKKSI
+1744 KSI

-1786 TTENIDNEFEYK
+1786 TTENIDNEFEYN

-1810 IGNKPRVIVPSTI
+1810 IGNKQRVIIPSTI

-1843 YVYIPSSIEEI
+1843 YIYIPSSIEGI
-1854 GTYPIGDK
+1854 GINKIGDQ
-1862 IKNEASTFIGCS
+1862 IKAEASTFIGCS

-1882 LNNQYYTNNNGDGV
+1882 SNNQYYTNNNGDGV

-1924 SIEGSAFADCKN
+1924 SIKGRAFADCKN

-1969 KTINVGAFELCKS
+1969 KTIDNNAFGLCES

-1990 TVETIGSGAFLACV
+1990 TVETIGLIAFEGCIK
-2004 ELTKI
+2004 LTKI
-2009 DIPISTISIDAS
+2009 DIPSSTTRIDAS
-2021 AFLNCSSLASI
+2021 AFLNCSNLASI

-2124 IGEFAFHQAR
+2124 IGDFAFHQAR

-2165 KNVTTI
+2165 KNVITI
-2171 KEGAFNGCT
+2171 QEGAFNGCT
-2180 GLTEV
+2180 SLTEV
-2185 IIPGNT
+2185 IIPGST

-2227 FTIFTKSNSIAHQFA
+2227 FTIFTKSNSTAHQFA

-2262 YSTDETTDGS
+2262 YSTNKTTDGS
-2272 VKVIITANEPIQ
+2272 VKVTITANEPIQ
-2284 DIVSDGRDWEYVPN
+2284 DILSDGRDWEYVPN

-2331 NTKDTDTTPP
+2331 NTKDTDTDTTPP

-2368 EDGTPKISIL
+2368 EDGTPTISIL

-2485 NNLTVGK
+2485 NNLTVEK
-2492 TSITI
+2492 TSVTVGYTEDGITKTTTVPI
-2497 SYTEDGVTKTT
+2497 TVNKKSLSKIDVTTQPSKTTYIEGQNFDKVGMKVTATYSDGTSKEVTNYTITDGNNLTVAKTSVTVSYTEDGVTKTT
-2508 TVQITVNKKSLSKIE
+2508 TVPITVNKKSLSKID
-2523 VTTQPSKTTYI
+2523 VTTQPSKITYI

-2539 DKTGMKVTATYND
+2539 DKTGMKVTATYNN

-2562 ITDGNNLTIGKTSV
+2562 ITDGNNLTVGKTSV

-2590 VQITVTAKQTDKLT
+2590 VKITVTAKQTDKLT

-2712 LLAGNVDNNNKVDI
+2712 LLAGDVDNNNKVDI

>member
-25 TEIIVNTETKAD
+25 AEIIVNTETKAD

-51 DTDRKYVLITKYIGS
+51 ATDKKYVLITKYIGS

-213 SKVTLKD
+213 LKVTLKN
-220 GIKNIGHGAFGWCE
+220 GIKNIGHSAFGWCK
-234 KLTQINIPNTVEIID
+234 KLTQINIPNTVETID
-249 DYALEECHELTNI
+249 DYAFEECHELTNI

-280 KLISINVASENNSY
+280 KLISINVSSENNSY

-326 DNITEIADKAF
+326 DNITEIADNAF
-337 WRCNNLTQ
+337 WRCSNLTQ

-366 TQITIPYNVTRLERS
+366 TQITIPYNVTKLQRS
-381 TFGSC
+381 TFGGC

-421 TSMENTVFSDCTNL
+421 TSMENTIFSNCTNL

-448 YNIFRNDT
+448 YNIFHNDT

-509 NEPLQSIVSDNRTWE
+509 NEPLQRIVSDNRTWE
-524 YVPNTGKKSITA
+524 YVPNTDKKSITA
-536 QISSNTINEAL
+536 QISSNTTNEAL

-566 DTTPPVAT
+566 DTTPPVGT

-609 NNFRYEIEKMTKQ
+609 NNFRYEIKKMTKQ

-660 DFYVTPT
+660 NFYVRPT

-731 GEITKTVLVFI
+731 GGITKTVLVFI

-839 DPNNQYYTNNNEDG
+839 D
-853 VIYDKNKTKLYY
+853 
-865 YPTAKTGSS
+865 
-874 FTIIDGVT
+874 
-882 SIEQNAF
+882 
-889 ADCKNINTIV
+889 
-899 TPKGLATLGAEA
+899 
-911 FLNCTNLS
+911 
-919 KITLNEGLKTIEINA
+919 
-934 FGLCESLEEIKL
+934 
-946 PNTVETI
+946 
-953 GLIAFQGCIKLTK
+953 
-966 IDIPISTTFIEP
+966 
-978 GAFLNCSK
+978 
-986 LASIN
+986 
-991 VDSLNNNYTN
+991 
-1001 YNNDGVLYTK
+1001 
-1011 DMTTIVRYPQAK
+1011 
-1023 SGTEYTISNSTTKID
+1023 
-1038 YQAFKQCNNLT
+1038 
-1049 KVEMPDM
+1049 
-1056 LTFIDASAFENC
+1056 
-1068 SNLQQ
+1068 
-1073 ITIPEGI
+1073 
-1080 TELSYFIFSKCSSL
+1080 
-1094 KEVNLPDTLKEI
+1094 
-1106 SRSTFDECTS
+1106 
-1116 LKEIIIPGNVTKIA
+1116 
-1130 DFTNCTNL
+1130 
-1138 NKVIIPD
+1138 
-1145 SGIDIMS
+1145 
-1152 GSFSGAENLTIV
+1152 
-1164 TKSNS
+1164 
-1169 TAHQFATN
+1169 
-1177 NNINVEL
+1177 
-1184 DDTSPTIES
+1184 
-1193 IVYSPDEITSGSV
+1193 
-1206 KVTITAN
+1206 
-1213 EPLQKIVSD
+1213 
-1222 NRTWKYV
+1222 
-1229 PNTDR
+1229 
-1234 KSITTE
+1234 
-1240 ISSNTTNETLTIKDL
+1240 
-1255 VGNTATAE
+1255 
-1263 TTVTENIDNEF
+1263 
-1274 EYKVIDSQYVSITKY
+1274 
-1289 IGNKPRVIVPSTI
+1289 
-1302 NNYPVK
+1302 
-1308 TIAQTAFKNCTTV
+1308 
-1321 EYVYIPS
+1321 
-1328 TIVGIGLNEIDDPI
+1328 
-1342 KVEADAFGGCSNLN
+1342 
-1356 TVEIDSN
+1356 SN

-1415 INTVVAPKGLTTIG
+1415 INTIVAPKGLVTIG
-1429 TYAFLD
+1429 VEAFLN
-1435 CTNLSRITLNE
+1435 CTNLSKITLNE
-1446 GLKTIDVGAFESCK
+1446 GVKTIEANAFGLCES
-1460 SLKEIKLPSTVETIG
+1460 LEELKLPSTVETIG
-1475 TCAFQEC
+1475 LTAFQGC

-1491 SSTTS
+1491 SNTTS
-1496 IESDAFSRC
+1496 IESSAFSRC
-1505 FKLASINVDSA
+1505 LKLASINVDSA
-1516 NNNYT
+1516 NNSYT
-1521 NYNNDGVLYN
+1521 NYNNDGVLYT
-1531 KDMTTILR
+1531 KDMTTIVR
-1539 YPQAKAG
+1539 YPQAKVG

-1554 ITKIGYQAFEQC
+1554 TTKIDYQAFEQC
-1566 NNLTKVEI
+1566 NNLTTVEI

-1600 VTELSYF
+1600 ITELSYF

-1636 SLEEIII
+1636 SLEEIVI
-1643 PGNVTKIDDFTNCTN
+1643 PGNVTKIDDFTGCTN
-1658 LNKAIIPDSVTDITS
+1658 LNKIIIPDSVTDITS
-1673 GSFAGANNLTIVTK
+1673 GSFAGADNLTIVTK
-1687 SNSTAHQFATNNNI
+1687 SNSTAHQFATNKNI
-1701 NVKLDDTSP
+1701 NVELDDISP

-1716 YSTDETT
+1716 YSPDEITS
-1723 DGSVKVIITA
+1723 GSVKVT
-1733 NEPLQKIVSDN
+1733 
-1744 RTWKYVPNTDKKSI
+1744 
-1758 TTEISS
+1758 
-1764 NTTNETI
+1764 
-1771 TLKDLVGNTTTAQIT
+1771 
-1786 TTENIDNEFEYK
+1786 
-1798 VIDSQYVSITKY
+1798 
-1810 IGNKPRVIVPSTI
+1810 
-1823 NNYPVKTIAQTAFK
+1823 
-1837 NCTTVE
+1837 
-1843 YVYIPSSIEEI
+1843 
-1854 GTYPIGDK
+1854 
-1862 IKNEASTFIGCS
+1862 
-1874 NLNTVEID
+1874 
-1882 LNNQYYTNNNGDGV
+1882 
-1896 IYDKNKTKLYYYP
+1896 
-1909 TAKTGSSFTIINGIT
+1909 
-1924 SIEGSAFADCKN
+1924 
-1936 INTIVTPEGLTIIG
+1936 
-1950 AEAFANC
+1950 
-1957 KNLSKITLNEGL
+1957 
-1969 KTINVGAFELCKS
+1969 
-1982 LEEIKLPS
+1982 
-1990 TVETIGSGAFLACV
+1990 
-2004 ELTKI
+2004 
-2009 DIPISTISIDAS
+2009 
-2021 AFLNCSSLASI
+2021 
-2032 NVDSSNNSY
+2032 
-2041 TNYNNDGVLYT
+2041 
-2052 KDMTTIVRYPQAK
+2052 
-2065 VGTEYTISSNTTKID
+2065 
-2080 YQAFE
+2080 
-2085 KCYNLTKV
+2085 
-2093 EIPGTVTFIGAYA
+2093 
-2106 FSGCRNL
+2106 
-2113 QQITI
+2113 
-2118 PEGVTE
+2118 
-2124 IGEFAFHQAR
+2124 
-2134 SLTKVTIPKGV
+2134 
-2145 SVIKMGTF
+2145 
-2153 MGCTELTEVTIS
+2153 
-2165 KNVTTI
+2165 
-2171 KEGAFNGCT
+2171 
-2180 GLTEV
+2180 
-2185 IIPGNT
+2185 
-2191 TSIYNTAFDS
+2191 
-2201 CLKLNKIII
+2201 
-2210 PDSVISIG
+2210 
-2218 DTTFNNDKD
+2218 
-2227 FTIFTKSNSIAHQFA
+2227 
-2242 TNNNIN
+2242 
-2248 VELDD
+2248 
-2253 TSPTIESIV
+2253 
-2262 YSTDETTDGS
+2262 
-2272 VKVIITANEPIQ
+2272 ITANEPIQ

-2331 NTKDTDTTPP
+2331 NTKDTDTDTTPP

-2368 EDGTPKISIL
+2368 EDGTPTISIL

-2464 VTATYNNG
+2464 VTATYSNG
-2472 TTKEVTNYTITDG
+2472 TSKEVTNYTITDGDNLTVGKTTVAVSYTEEEVTKTTTVSITVNKKSLSKIDVTTQPSKTTYIEGQNFDKAGMKVTATYSDGTSKEVTNYTITDG

-2492 TSITI
+2492 TSVTV
-2497 SYTEDGVTKTT
+2497 SYTEEGVTKTT
-2508 TVQITVNKKSLSKIE
+2508 TVPITVNKKSLSKID

-2539 DKTGMKVTATYND
+2539 DKAGMKVTATYSD
-2552 GTTKEVTNYT
+2552 GTSKEVTNYT
-2562 ITDGNNLTIGKTSV
+2562 ITDGNNLTVGKTSV

-2611 EVDNNNRKYLC
+2611 EVDNNDRKYLC

-2712 LLAGNVDNNNKVDI
+2712 LLAGDVDNNNKVDI

>member
-25 TEIIVNTETKAD
+25 AEIIVNTETKAD

-51 DTDRKYVLITKYIGS
+51 ATDKKYVLITKYIGS

-234 KLTQINIPNTVEIID
+234 KLTQINIPNTVETID
-249 DYALEECHELTNI
+249 DYAFEECHELTNI

-489 SITYSTKETTNGSV
+489 STTYSTKETTNGSV

-731 GEITKTVLVFI
+731 GGITKTVLVFI

-778 SMINNYPVKTIA
+778 SM
-790 QLAFKDCTTVKYIYI
+790 
-805 PSSIEG
+805 
-811 IGTDE
+811 
-816 IGDTAKYESSVFV
+816 
-829 GCSNLNTVEI
+829 
-839 DPNNQYYTNNNEDG
+839 
-853 VIYDKNKTKLYY
+853 
-865 YPTAKTGSS
+865 
-874 FTIIDGVT
+874 
-882 SIEQNAF
+882 
-889 ADCKNINTIV
+889 
-899 TPKGLATLGAEA
+899 
-911 FLNCTNLS
+911 
-919 KITLNEGLKTIEINA
+919 
-934 FGLCESLEEIKL
+934 
-946 PNTVETI
+946 
-953 GLIAFQGCIKLTK
+953 
-966 IDIPISTTFIEP
+966 
-978 GAFLNCSK
+978 
-986 LASIN
+986 
-991 VDSLNNNYTN
+991 
-1001 YNNDGVLYTK
+1001 
-1011 DMTTIVRYPQAK
+1011 
-1023 SGTEYTISNSTTKID
+1023 
-1038 YQAFKQCNNLT
+1038 
-1049 KVEMPDM
+1049 
-1056 LTFIDASAFENC
+1056 
-1068 SNLQQ
+1068 
-1073 ITIPEGI
+1073 
-1080 TELSYFIFSKCSSL
+1080 
-1094 KEVNLPDTLKEI
+1094 
-1106 SRSTFDECTS
+1106 
-1116 LKEIIIPGNVTKIA
+1116 
-1130 DFTNCTNL
+1130 
-1138 NKVIIPD
+1138 
-1145 SGIDIMS
+1145 
-1152 GSFSGAENLTIV
+1152 
-1164 TKSNS
+1164 
-1169 TAHQFATN
+1169 
-1177 NNINVEL
+1177 
-1184 DDTSPTIES
+1184 
-1193 IVYSPDEITSGSV
+1193 
-1206 KVTITAN
+1206 
-1213 EPLQKIVSD
+1213 
-1222 NRTWKYV
+1222 
-1229 PNTDR
+1229 
-1234 KSITTE
+1234 
-1240 ISSNTTNETLTIKDL
+1240 
-1255 VGNTATAE
+1255 
-1263 TTVTENIDNEF
+1263 
-1274 EYKVIDSQYVSITKY
+1274 
-1289 IGNKPRVIVPSTI
+1289 I

-1531 KDMTTILR
+1531 KDMTIILR
-1539 YPQAKAG
+1539 YPQAKVG

-1554 ITKIGYQAFEQC
+1554 TTKIDYQAFEQC

-1621 DTLKEISRSTFDGCT
+1621 DTLKEISRASFDGCT

-1643 PGNVTKIDDFTNCTN
+1643 PGNVTKIDDFTGCTN
-1658 LNKAIIPDSVTDITS
+1658 LNRIIIPDSVTDITS

-1701 NVKLDDTSP
+1701 NVELDDISP

-1716 YSTDETT
+1716 YSTDEITS
-1723 DGSVKVIITA
+1723 GSVKVTITA

-1744 RTWKYVPNTDKKSI
+1744 RTWKYVPNTDRKSI

-1764 NTTNETI
+1764 NTTNETL

-1786 TTENIDNEFEYK
+1786 VTENIDDQFEYN
-1798 VIDSQYVSITKY
+1798 IITDGGYVSITKY
-1810 IGNKPRVIVPSTI
+1810 IGNKQRVIVPSTI
-1823 NNYPVKTIAQTAFK
+1823 NNYPVKTIAQIAF
-1837 NCTTVE
+1837 NDCTTVE
-1843 YVYIPSSIEEI
+1843 YIYIPSSIEGIGVNEI
-1854 GTYPIGDK
+1854 GDSAKY
-1862 IKNEASTFIGCS
+1862 ESSVFVGCS

-1882 LNNQYYTNNNGDGV
+1882 SNNQYYTNNNGDGV
-1896 IYDKNKTKLYYYP
+1896 IYNKDKTILYYYP
-1909 TAKTGSSFTIINGIT
+1909 VAKSGSSFTII
-1924 SIEGSAFADCKN
+1924 EG
-1936 INTIVTPEGLTIIG
+1936 VTDIG
-1950 AEAFANC
+1950 YEAFAGST
-1957 KNLSKITLNEGL
+1957 KLNQINIPSSL
-1969 KTINVGAFELCKS
+1969 KTIGFGVFDLCNQLTNVK
-1982 LEEIKLPS
+1982 
-1990 TVETIGSGAFLACV
+1990 
-2004 ELTKI
+2004 
-2009 DIPISTISIDAS
+2009 
-2021 AFLNCSSLASI
+2021 
-2032 NVDSSNNSY
+2032 VDSANKYYSNN
-2041 TNYNNDGVLYT
+2041 NNDGILYD
-2052 KDMTTIVRYPQAK
+2052 KNIKTIIYYPLGKNEETFKIPEGVNVIGSRAFRNCTNLKK
-2065 VGTEYTISSNTTKID
+2065 VTIPESVGIISEE
-2080 YQAFE
+2080 AFE
-2085 KCYNLTKV
+2085 ESGLT
-2093 EIPGTVTFIGAYA
+2093 E
-2106 FSGCRNL
+2106 
-2113 QQITI
+2113 ITI

-2124 IGEFAFHQAR
+2124 IGKWAFCKVR

-2145 SVIKMGTF
+2145 SVIKTLTF
-2153 MGCTELTEVTIS
+2153 FGCTGLTEVTIS

-2171 KEGAFNGCT
+2171 QEGAFNGCT
-2180 GLTEV
+2180 SLTEV
-2185 IIPGNT
+2185 IIPGST
-2191 TSIYNTAFDS
+2191 TSIYNTAFGS

-2218 DTTFNNDKD
+2218 DTTFNNDKG
-2227 FTIFTKSNSIAHQFA
+2227 FTIFTKSNSIAHQYA

-2253 TSPTIESIV
+2253 TSPTIESIG
-2262 YSTDETTDGS
+2262 YSTNETTDGS
-2272 VKVIITANEPIQ
+2272 VKVTITANEPIQ

-2298 TNRKSIMAKMQNN
+2298 TNRKSIVAEIQNN

-2331 NTKDTDTTPP
+2331 NTKDIDTTPP

-2386 EKMSKQNE
+2386 EKMAKQNE

-2435 TILTKIEVTTQPSK
+2435 TILSKIEVTTQPSK

-2576 TVSYTEDGITKTTT
+2576 TVSYTEDGITKTTA

-2622 NISPETTLEKMK
+2622 NISPETTLEEMK

-2712 LLAGNVDNNNKVDI
+2712 LLAGDVDNNNKVDI

>member
-25 TEIIVNTETKAD
+25 AEIIVNTETKAD

-51 DTDRKYVLITKYIGS
+51 ATDKKYVLITKYIGS

-249 DYALEECHELTNI
+249 DYAFEECHELINI

-524 YVPNTGKKSITA
+524 YVPNTNKKSITA
-536 QISSNTINEAL
+536 QISSNTTNEAL

-609 NNFRYEIEKMTKQ
+609 NNFRYVIEKMTKQ

-632 TAKLEGDQRVEISE
+632 TAKLESDQRAEVSE

-660 DFYVTPT
+660 NFYVTPT

-731 GEITKTVLVFI
+731 GGITKTVLVFI

-919 KITLNEGLKTIEINA
+919 KITLNEGLKTIEANA

-946 PNTVETI
+946 PSTVETI

-1049 KVEMPDM
+1049 KVEMPDI

-1145 SGIDIMS
+1145 SEIDIMS

-1289 IGNKPRVIVPSTI
+1289 IGNKQRVIVPSTI

-1308 TIAQTAFKNCTTV
+1308 TIAQIAFKDCTTV
-1321 EYVYIPS
+1321 EYIYIPS
-1328 TIVGIGLNEIDDPI
+1328 SIEGIGINEIGDPI
-1342 KVEADAFGGCSNLN
+1342 KAEASTFVGCTNLN
-1356 TVEIDSN
+1356 TIEIDSN

-1371 GDGIIYDKNKTK
+1371 GDGVIYDKNKTK

-1391 TDSSFTIIDG
+1391 TGSSFTIING
-1401 VTSIEYRAFANCTN
+1401 ITSIGGSAFADCKN
-1415 INTVVAPKGLTTIG
+1415 INTIVTPEGLTIIEPH
-1429 TYAFLD
+1429 AFSN
-1435 CTNLSRITLNE
+1435 CTNLSKITLNE
-1446 GLKTIDVGAFESCK
+1446 GLKTIDDNAFGLCES
-1460 SLKEIKLPSTVETIG
+1460 LEEIKLPSTVETIG
-1475 TCAFQEC
+1475 LVAFQGC
-1482 VELTKIDIP
+1482 IKLTKIDIP
-1491 SSTTS
+1491 SSTTR
-1496 IESDAFSRC
+1496 IDAGAFQNCSN
-1505 FKLASINVDSA
+1505 LASINVDSA
-1516 NNNYT
+1516 NNKFT
-1521 NYNNDGVLYN
+1521 NCNNDGVLYN

-1574 PDTVT
+1574 PGTVT
-1579 FIDAFAFARSK
+1579 FIDAFAFAESK

-1600 VTELSYF
+1600 ITELSYF

-1643 PGNVTKIDDFTNCTN
+1643 PGNVTKIADFTNCTN
-1658 LNKAIIPDSVTDITS
+1658 LNKVIIPDSVTDISS
-1673 GSFAGANNLTIVTK
+1673 GSFSGAENLTIVTK
-1687 SNSTAHQFATNNNI
+1687 SNSIAHQFATNNNI
-1701 NVKLDDTSP
+1701 NVELDDTSP
-1710 TIESIV
+1710 TIESIL
-1716 YSTDETT
+1716 YSPDETT

-1771 TLKDLVGNTTTAQIT
+1771 TLKDLVGNVITAQIT
-1786 TTENIDNEFEYK
+1786 ASENIDNLFEYD
-1798 VIDSQYVSITKY
+1798 VITDGGYVRITKY
-1810 IGNKPRVIVPSTI
+1810 IGNKQRVIVPSTI
-1823 NNYPVKTIAQTAFK
+1823 NNYPVKIITQSAFL

-1843 YVYIPSSIEEI
+1843 YIYIPSSIEGI
-1854 GTYPIGDK
+1854 GTYQIGDK
-1862 IKNEASTFIGCS
+1862 IKNEASPFIGCS

-1882 LNNQYYTNNNGDGV
+1882 SNNQYYTNNNGDGV
-1896 IYDKNKTKLYYYP
+1896 IYNKDKTKLYYYP
-1909 TAKTGSSFTIINGIT
+1909 VAKVGSSFTII
-1924 SIEGSAFADCKN
+1924 EG
-1936 INTIVTPEGLTIIG
+1936 VTDIG
-1950 AEAFANC
+1950 DEAFAGNT
-1957 KNLSKITLNEGL
+1957 KLNQINIPSSL
-1969 KTINVGAFELCKS
+1969 K
-1982 LEEIKLPS
+1982 
-1990 TVETIGSGAFLACV
+1990 TIGSGVFDLCNQ
-2004 ELTKI
+2004 LTNVK
-2009 DIPISTISIDAS
+2009 
-2021 AFLNCSSLASI
+2021 
-2032 NVDSSNNSY
+2032 VDSANKYYS
-2041 TNYNNDGVLYT
+2041 NYNNDGILYD
-2052 KDMTTIVRYPQAK
+2052 KNIKTIIYYPLGKNEETFKIPEGVNVIGSRAFRGCINLKK
-2065 VGTEYTISSNTTKID
+2065 VTIPESVGIISEEAFQESGLTE
-2080 YQAFE
+2080 
-2085 KCYNLTKV
+2085 
-2093 EIPGTVTFIGAYA
+2093 
-2106 FSGCRNL
+2106 
-2113 QQITI
+2113 ITI

-2124 IGEFAFHQAR
+2124 IGNWAFCQAR

-2145 SVIKMGTF
+2145 SVIKMCTF
-2153 MGCTELTEVTIS
+2153 FGCTGLTEVTIS

-2171 KEGAFNGCT
+2171 QEGAFDACT
-2180 GLTEV
+2180 SLTEI
-2185 IIPGNT
+2185 IIPGST
-2191 TSIYNTAFDS
+2191 TSIYNTAFGS

-2253 TSPTIESIV
+2253 TSPTIESIL
-2262 YSTDETTDGS
+2262 YSLDETTDGS

-2435 TILTKIEVTTQPSK
+2435 TILSKIEVTTQPSK

-2508 TVQITVNKKSLSKIE
+2508 TVQITV
-2523 VTTQPSKTTYI
+2523 
-2534 EGQNF
+2534 
-2539 DKTGMKVTATYND
+2539 
-2552 GTTKEVTNYT
+2552 
-2562 ITDGNNLTIGKTSV
+2562 
-2576 TVSYTEDGITKTTT
+2576 
-2590 VQITVTAKQTDKLT
+2590 TAKQTDKLT

-2622 NISPETTLEKMK
+2622 NISPETTLEEMK

-2712 LLAGNVDNNNKVDI
+2712 LLAGDVDNNNKVDI